1 MKRILGVKRTAPKY
15 IIRQETKS
23 KELNTVTDK
32 RAMKYQKE
40 ARRISSKKLEVECV
54 KEMEKEK
61 DKARETSG
69 KEKRM
74 ICLDE
79 SIAI

>member
-23 KELNTVTDK
+23 KKLNTVTDK

-40 ARRISSKKLEVECV
+40 ARRISSKKLEVKCV

-69 KEKRM
+69 KGKRM

>member
-1 MKRILGVKRTAPKY
+1 MKRILGVKRTTPKY

-23 KELNTVTDK
+23 KELSTVADK
-32 RAMKYQKE
+32 GAMKYQEE

-54 KEMEKEK
+54 KEVEKEK
-61 DKARETSG
+61 GTVEETNG
-69 KEKRM
+69 KGKGM